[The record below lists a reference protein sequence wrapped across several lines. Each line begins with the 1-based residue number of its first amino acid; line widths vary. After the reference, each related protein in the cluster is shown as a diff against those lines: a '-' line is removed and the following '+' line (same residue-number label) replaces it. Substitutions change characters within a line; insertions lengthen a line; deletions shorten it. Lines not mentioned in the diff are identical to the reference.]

1 MVSAPPVPSPNAAV
15 PSHQIPLHF
24 SPAQANAMADLSAA
38 LVVDQTL
45 WLGSDESAH
54 LEALTLREDRGC
66 QHRTL
71 SVADFIALPDGPGQE
86 IDIEGLAYQPPY
98 LWLVGSHSLKR
109 KRPKPEHGP
118 DKNLARLHEV
128 VAEPNRYLLGRIPL
142 VDGQLH
148 PFCPDPT
155 TPSRTLTAATLKWH
169 RHGNQLTK
177 ALRQDSQLRPYL
189 KGKIPGKENGFDI
202 EGMAVLG
209 DRLLLGLRGPVLRG
223 WAMLLEISL
232 KDHKPG
238 LLKLRTI
245 GEDGQPYRKHFVYL
259 EGLGIRDL
267 HMQGEDLLILA
278 GPTMD
283 HAGPA
288 RLFRLPQAQQALA
301 RPLPTPVPLLTFA
314 GGLAH
319 DKAEGLALLP
329 DGSALVVYDSPADQR
344 VDWAASTV
352 LADVFTMSAASRGG
366 GQG

>member
-1 MVSAPPVPSPNAAV
+1 MVSASPMFSPDVAV
-15 PSHQIPLHF
+15 PNHQVPLQF
-24 SPAQANAMADLSAA
+24 SPAQASAMADLSAV
-38 LVVDQTL
+38 LMVDQTL

-54 LEALTLREDRGC
+54 LEAFTLTDGQGC

-71 SVADFIALPDGPGQE
+71 SVADYIALPDGPGQE

-109 KRPKPEHGP
+109 KRPKLEHSP

-142 VDGQLH
+142 IDGQLH

-177 ALRQDSQLRPYL
+177 ALRQDPQLRPYL
-189 KGKIPGKENGFDI
+189 KGQIPGKENGFDI

-209 DRLLLGLRGPVLRG
+209 DRILLGLRGPVLRG
-223 WAMLLEISL
+223 WAILLEISL

-238 LLKLRTI
+238 LLKLRHI

-267 HMQGEDLLILA
+267 HVQGEDLLILA

-283 HAGPA
+283 HPGPA
-288 RLFRLPQAQQALA
+288 RLFRLPQVRQTLALS
-301 RPLPTPVPLLTFA
+301 LSTPSPLLTIS

-319 DKAEGLALLP
+319 DKAEGLTLLP
-329 DGSALVVYDSPADQR
+329 DNSALVVYDSPAAQR
-344 VDWAASTV
+344 VDWGAATV
-352 LADVFTMSAASRGG
+352 LADVFTLPG
-366 GQG
+366 